1 MYPMGQLVTA
11 NDSIDIGWDIILNGL
26 ETTELTLVYLNNV
39 QDRNF
44 AEMTRSWVIVG
55 KNLPI
60 AF

>member
-11 NDSIDIGWDIILNGL
+11 NDIIDIGWDIILNGL
-26 ETTELTLVYLNNV
+26 DTTELTLVYLNNV
-39 QDRNF
+39 QDGNF

-60 AF
+60 PF

>member
-11 NDSIDIGWDIILNGL
+11 NDIIDIGWDIILNGL
-26 ETTELTLVYLNNV
+26 DTTELTLVYLNNV
-39 QDRNF
+39 QGRNF

>member
-11 NDSIDIGWDIILNGL
+11 NDIIDIGWDIILNGL
-26 ETTELTLVYLNNV
+26 HTTELTLVYLNNV

-60 AF
+60 PF